1 MDPFSSSSS
10 PEDWWAEVDLPC
22 SPDISH
28 FSFEAQVQSTLPAL
42 PPLPAAPS
50 DITASPRR
58 KPSSKQKA
66 HARSSPKDQYLRT
79 KEAKSD
85 LFVINEEAGWNDLL
99 QDMYLNEMAISPSIC
114 PSEAS
119 TTLPQ
124 KGSSFI
130 FKTTKERD
138 SCVQSILSC
147 TDQGDLELCTT
158 GEKRRIADELK
169 ARLVS
174 IESGIASL
182 KASLKKLIKD
192 KI

>member
-1 MDPFSSSSS
+1 MDPFGSSSS

-22 SPDISH
+22 SPEISH
-28 FSFEAQVQSTLPAL
+28 SYLETQGQSHLPAL

-50 DITASPRR
+50 DTTASPRR
-58 KPSSKQKA
+58 KSSSKQKA
-66 HARSSPKDQYLRT
+66 HARSSPKDQYLRA

-99 QDMYLNEMAISPSIC
+99 QDMYLNEMAISPNIC

-130 FKTTKERD
+130 FKTTNERD

-147 TDQGDLELCTT
+147 TDQGDLEQCTT

-182 KASLKKLIKD
+182 KDSLKKLIKD